1 MEAPSDSAGCG
12 TFSSTLPSIHR
23 SRLPR
28 LRRGSPDLL
37 SIARITLSAKGG
49 AAAGLPFPE
58 RHIMLD
64 ATNNT
69 IIIGRASKT
78 SSKGFLA
85 EPDNGWFDSA
95 VMSRKHAEIKADVD
109 TKKVKIRD
117 LGSLHGTF
125 LNDSPDGGLDS
136 QFQELNDGDNIRFG
150 VGVWRGSENFMPTTV
165 KVGIVFDHRN
175 ERASSTFRVPED
187 SDNESDTESYSNKG
201 DRTMVNNASIIVT
214 GARRVSETID
224 LTKPRAITHVS
235 HAAAQKGAP
244 ATEIID
250 LSSPPQSPAMI
261 DDEDVSEAG
270 SVFELREMP
279 NHPIEAPLPAQII
292 EGEAEVENGG
302 PDVDDGAYLDE
313 ISDINPDDDQLSLDC
328 ESDEERGQ
336 FTDSDVENESST
348 SSVVGDPAESYGS
361 YEIDSEQSSDIDD
374 VESESSSFD
383 GSDNDEDV
391 GNEDNEDIDEDAID
405 RCYGELDD
413 TSDEEDPSDPFWSH
427 NQFNVSDLLPEST
440 ASAMKPPPPVTI
452 SGLLNSDTSATSSYP
467 PTLRPSVAPKLWESD
482 VLASQTQRPHSPS
495 DVLMSKTCGKPADG
509 SQEKTG
515 TEFLGQ
521 KSGKHDYFAAR
532 EVNKIS
538 VQKQAVAVSSLH
550 SLCNSDRP
558 AIGNFNIYESPPLPV
573 SAAPAD
579 PIRLPQLSYHFGPL
593 NLLATEAAANRTGAN
608 IPKETARAATPEPA
622 EVISNQDE
630 TLAVA
635 PTAQQ
640 SALPPSEAASGLEVG
655 RRTRLGIADIVE
667 DCMKTADER
676 KGKRKVKDISTL
688 SEAEEEWSAE
698 NKGVPAMMAVPISP
712 TPSSISEP
720 MQARE
725 ASPAP
730 AEVEMADTEP
740 LFVHEVEKTVAAVV
754 SEPEYRAPKRQ
765 RLIKIAERVG
775 YAALGGVTAGA
786 MIVGT
791 LIYTAPTF

>member
-1 MEAPSDSAGCG
+1 MEAPSDSAG
-12 TFSSTLPSIHR
+12 R
-23 SRLPR
+23 
-28 LRRGSPDLL
+28 
-37 SIARITLSAKGG
+37 ARITLSAKGG
-49 AAAGLPFPE
+49 SAAGLPFPE

-69 IIIGRASKT
+69 IVIGRASKT

-125 LNDSPDGGLDS
+125 LNDGLDGGLDS

-150 VGVWRGSENFMPTTV
+150 VGVWRGSENFVPTTV
-165 KVGIVFDHRN
+165 KVGIAFDHRN

-187 SDNESDTESYSNKG
+187 SDNESEIESYSNKG
-201 DRTMVNNASIIVT
+201 DRTMVDNASIIVT

-224 LTKPRAITHVS
+224 LTKPRAVTQVS
-235 HAAAQKGAP
+235 HAAAQKGAR

-261 DDEDVSEAG
+261 DDDDVSETG
-270 SVFELREMP
+270 SVFELREMA
-279 NHPIEAPLPAQII
+279 NHPIEAPLAAQII
-292 EGEAEVENGG
+292 EAEDEMENGG

-313 ISDINPDDDQLSLDC
+313 ISDIHPNDDQLSLDC

-348 SSVVGDPAESYGS
+348 SSIVGDPAEPYGS

-374 VESESSSFD
+374 VESEPSSFD
-383 GSDNDEDV
+383 GSGNDED
-391 GNEDNEDIDEDAID
+391 EDNEDIDDIDKDAIG

-413 TSDEEDPSDPFWSH
+413 TSDEEDPTDPFWSH

-440 ASAMKPPPPVTI
+440 ASAVKPPPPVTI
-452 SGLLNSDTSATSSYP
+452 SGLLNSDTLVTTSYP
-467 PTLRPSVAPKLWESD
+467 PTLRPSVAPKLWESH

-495 DVLMSKTCGKPADG
+495 DVLMSKMCGKPADG
-509 SQEKTG
+509 PQEKTG
-515 TEFLGQ
+515 TELLGQ

-538 VQKQAVAVSSLH
+538 VQKQAVAVSSL
-550 SLCNSDRP
+550 CNSDHP
-558 AIGNFNIYESPPLPV
+558 AIGNFDIYESTPLPV

-593 NLLATEAAANRTGAN
+593 NLLATEAAATRTSAN
-608 IPKETARAATPEPA
+608 LPKESARAVTPEPA
-622 EVISNQDE
+622 EVISNQDK
-630 TLAVA
+630 TPAVLA

-655 RRTRLGIADIVE
+655 RRRRLGIADIVE
-667 DCMKTADER
+667 DCMRTADEH
-676 KGKRKVKDISTL
+676 KGKRKAEDISTL
-688 SEAEEEWSAE
+688 SEAEEEWFAE
-698 NKGVPAMMAVPISP
+698 NKGVPAGMAVPISP

-730 AEVEMADTEP
+730 AEVEMADMEP
-740 LFVHEVEKTVAAVV
+740 PFVPEVEKTVVV
-754 SEPEYRAPKRQ
+754 SEPEDRAPKRQ